1 MLSWPMERQSPRR
14 PRLIAV
20 KGSASW
26 AMERQPRCKPKA
38 SSLPAN
44 SRKNDPKKLFL
55 FAVKRNPSRSPEDFM
70 FQLSTQEYDDLR
82 SQIVTST
89 GKTGR
94 RQPPYSF
101 TEQGIAM
108 LSGVLRSE
116 RAIKVNVE
124 IMRVKRRL
132 TCMTPLSAGHT
143 LMTSIM
149 FPQNRLKRFLKNLGW
164 IKK

>member
-1 MLSWPMERQSPRR
+1 
-14 PRLIAV
+14 
-20 KGSASW
+20 
-26 AMERQPRCKPKA
+26 
-38 SSLPAN
+38 
-44 SRKNDPKKLFL
+44 
-55 FAVKRNPSRSPEDFM
+55 M

-94 RQPPYSF
+94 RYPPYSF

-124 IMRVKRRL
+124 IMRAFVRLRRILTEHEDLKLQLANLERRYDKQFKVIFDAIKELMSAKEPAKKRKI
-132 TCMTPLSAGHT
+132 G
-143 LMTSIM
+143 
-149 FPQNRLKRFLKNLGW
+149 FG
-164 IKK
+164 